1 MAYIIYSC
9 NVLHCSRTVININSH
24 LVLPVKLEFVMCH
37 LDPESTR
44 SILAVWIVIPIIIT
58 IGCSSIIFTVTIL
71 YYYKNNKKRSATSD
85 PIYEIPKGMGP
96 PHHIQMTKSEAYGV
110 TTQEPF
116 AMTECNAY
124 KL

>member
-1 MAYIIYSC
+1 M
-9 NVLHCSRTVININSH
+9 LHCSRTVININSH

-44 SILAVWIVIPIIIT
+44 SILAVWIVVPIIIT
-58 IGCSSIIFTVTIL
+58 IGCSSIIFIVTIL
-71 YYYKNNKKRSATSD
+71 YYYKNKKKRSATSD
-85 PIYEIPKGMGP
+85 PIYEIPKDMGP

-110 TTQEPF
+110 TTQVPF